1 MQKKTSLIDNG
12 FSNRSYYSSKSLRL
26 NFRIKNK
33 IKQSDIIL
41 GFAGRYAKQKNID
54 ALLHAFHIV
63 SKKYNNIFLYMVG
76 RDININNKELTTTV
90 NNFKIA
96 NKVFL

>member
-1 MQKKTSLIDNG
+1 MVLVTVAIIH
-12 FSNRSYYSSKSLRL
+12 KSLRL

-96 NKVFL
+96 NKVFYKSTKKLIEVL